1 MPDCVDRETFD
12 DESDSFV
19 TGGKMNVSRNMSFFD
34 YISTTTPNEKAQ
46 LLNLLQYGGLTVL
59 PIMIVLK
66 LMKMYVP
73 SEDPFKS
80 STEILV
86 EVIVQLAIIIVAF
99 FIIHK
104 LVLYLPTYSNME
116 YDKFS
121 LLSGILP
128 LFFLMFT
135 LDTKIS
141 EKITILFDRLLFAI
155 GLKKEPFDEEETS
168 EEGKNG
174 ARVGGGTTT
183 NTVSQ
188 SGSGSGMIED
198 RLIGGF
204 PTQREVNPTITH
216 SMMPQGGMGGGEMM
230 GVEEP
235 FAANSVLGGSTF

>member
-1 MPDCVDRETFD
+1 MSESLNTEYSD
-12 DESDSFV
+12 DGTDPFV
-19 TGGKMNVSRNMSFFD
+19 SGGKLNVARNMSFFD

-46 LLNLLQYGGLTVL
+46 LLNLLQYGGLTIL

-66 LMKMYVP
+66 LMKIYVP

-80 STEILV
+80 STELLV
-86 EVIVQLAIIIVAF
+86 EVLVQLAVIVVAF
-99 FIIHK
+99 FIVHK
-104 LVLYLPTYSNME
+104 LVLYVPTYSNME

-141 EKITILFDRLLFAI
+141 EKLTILFDRLLFAI
-155 GLKKEPFDEEETS
+155 GLKKEPFDDEEKP

-183 NTVSQ
+183 TTVSQ
-188 SGSGSGMIED
+188 SGSGNNTVED

-230 GVEEP
+230 GMDEP
-235 FAANSVLGGSTF
+235 MAANSVLGGSNF